1 MNNQQLAR
9 ILQRFADLLGIKG
22 ENPFRINA
30 YQRAAEVIDHLPEPV
45 ADLIANGELT
55 GIPGIGPGIAAALEE
70 LVETGHYGA
79 LDELTKEV
87 PATLLTL
94 LDIPGLGPKTIGR
107 LYRELGITSL
117 SELEAAALADRIRQ
131 LKGLGKRSEERI
143 LEGIAFLNQRTHRY
157 SIGIAL
163 PAAERLAGQLSMI
176 LNTRVEIA
184 GSVRRMAATVGN
196 VDLIAMADDP
206 SQLQAA
212 LDQIEMVTT
221 IEPADRSVVSAFLE
235 SGMHLRIVPAARD
248 RFGTKCVNWTG
259 SRAHVDRLRELAGG
273 ELPPRPDEAAV
284 YQALGLQWIPPE
296 LREDRGEIEAGGR
309 GDLPELVTLADIK
322 GDFHVHSEWSD
333 GHATIKELAL
343 AARDRGYQ
351 YLGISDHSSGLPI
364 ARGLT
369 IERLREQWRVI
380 DQVNEEVPEVRLL
393 RSSEVEVHADGSLDF
408 PDELLAELDIVI
420 ASLHSGLR
428 QPKEELTERLLHVLW
443 NPHVDIIAHPTG
455 RIIDRRSGADYDWDA
470 IFPVVRK
477 TGTALEID
485 GDPARLDLNDA
496 HARMAADA
504 GVLISIDSDAHAVSS
519 LAAERYGVGIARR
532 AWITPSSVINT
543 LPLPDLR
550 TWLQRGK

>member
-1 MNNQQLAR
+1 MTNQQLAR
-9 ILQRFADLLGIKG
+9 VLQQFADLLGIKG

-45 ADLIANGELT
+45 TYLIANGELT

-70 LVETGHYGA
+70 LVETGCYGA
-79 LDELTKEV
+79 LDELTSEI

-107 LYRELGITSL
+107 LYRELGITNL
-117 SELEAAALADRIRQ
+117 SELEAAARSGRISK

-163 PAAERLAGQLSMI
+163 PVAERLASVLRAI

-184 GSVRRMAATVGN
+184 GSVRRMAETAGN
-196 VDLIAMADDP
+196 IDLVALTDNP
-206 SQLQAA
+206 SQLRTA
-212 LDQIEMVTT
+212 LDRTGLVTT
-221 IEPADRSVVSAFLE
+221 IEPGDQKVISAVLE
-235 SGMHLRIVPAARD
+235 SGIHVRVTSASQE
-248 RFGTKCVNWTG
+248 RFGTEWVIWTG

-273 ELPPRPDEAAV
+273 PLPARPDEAAV

-296 LREDRGEIEAGGR
+296 LREDRGEIEAAKR
-309 GDLPELVTLADIK
+309 GQLPELITLSDIK

-333 GHATIKELAL
+333 GHATIRELAL

-351 YLGISDHSSGLPI
+351 YLGISDHSAGLPV

-408 PDELLAELDIVI
+408 PDDILAELDIVI

-428 QPKEELTERLLHVLW
+428 QPKEELTQRLLRVLR
-443 NPHVDIIAHPTG
+443 NPNVDIIAHPTG
-455 RIIDRRSGADYDWDA
+455 RIIDRRPGADYDWDA
-470 IFPVVRK
+470 VFPVARE

-485 GDPARLDLNDA
+485 GDPARLDLNDE

-504 GVLISIDSDAHAVSS
+504 GARISIDSDAHVVSS

-532 AWITPSSVINT
+532 AWITPKSVINT
-543 LPLPDLR
+543 LPLPELLN
-550 TWLQRGK
+550 WLQRGR

>member
-9 ILQRFADLLGIKG
+9 VLQRFADLLVIKG

-70 LVETGHYGA
+70 LVETGGFGA
-79 LDELTKEV
+79 LDELTSEV

-107 LYRELGITSL
+107 LYRELGITNL
-117 SELEAAALADRIRQ
+117 SELEAAALAGRIRQ

-157 SIGIAL
+157 SLGMAL
-163 PAAERLAGQLSMI
+163 PTAEQLAAHLRTI
-176 LNTRVEIA
+176 LNTRLEIA

-206 SQLQAA
+206 SQLPAA
-212 LDQIEMVTT
+212 LNQIDMVTS
-221 IEPADRSVVSAFLE
+221 IDADDQPIVSALLK
-235 SGMHLRIVPAARD
+235 SGMHLRVVAASRE
-248 RFGTKCVNWTG
+248 RFGTAWVNWTG
-259 SRAHVDRLRELAGG
+259 NRGHVDRLRELASGD
-273 ELPPRPDEAAV
+273 LPARPDEDAV

-296 LREDRGEIEAGGR
+296 LREDRGEIEAAGHGALP
-309 GDLPELVTLADIK
+309 DLITLADIK

-333 GHATIKELAL
+333 GYATIKELAL

-351 YLGISDHSSGLPI
+351 YLGISDHSAGLQV

-408 PDELLAELDIVI
+408 PDEILAELDIVI

-428 QPKEELTERLLHVLW
+428 QPKEELTNRLLRVLW

-455 RIIDRRSGADYDWDA
+455 RIIDRRPGADYNWDEV
-470 IFPVVRK
+470 FPVARR

-504 GVLISIDSDAHAVSS
+504 GVLISIDSDAHVVSS
-519 LAAERYGVGIARR
+519 LGAERYGIGIARR
-532 AWITPSSVINT
+532 SWITPRSVINT
-543 LPLPDLR
+543 LPLPELR
-550 TWLQRGK
+550 TWLQRG